1 MLSLNIQLYHGIA
14 VFPRLHPNT
23 TYLPNTDDTDYTD
36 NRVVFIIW
44 TDNVNA
50 ICTTTISSDIQLWY
64 CIAVFPRLY
73 PSNTYLPNTDYTDY
87 TDNRVVFIIWRD
99 NVNAICKTTIS
110 SSIQLWYCIAVFPR
124 LYSPNTYLPNT
135 DYTDYTAYR
144 VVLTIWTDTVQ
155 LPVNG
160 PCKSRY
166 LAINVICTTVLSLN
180 IQLYNCIAVFPRLHP
195 NTTYLPNTDD
205 TDYTDNRVVFIIW
218 TDNVNAIC
226 TTTISSDIQLWYCFA
241 VFPRLYPSKTNL
253 PNTDYTDYTDKRV
266 VFIIWTDN
274 VNAICTTTISSDIQL
289 WYCIAVFP
297 RLYPPKPTCQTLI
310 TLITLVTES
319 FLTIWTDTVQLPVNG
334 PCKSRYLAI
343 NVICTT
349 VLSLNIQLYHC
360 IAVFPRL
367 HPNTTYMPNTDDTD
381 YTDNRVVF
389 IVWTDNVNAICTTTI
404 SADIQLWYC
413 IAVFPRLYP
422 SNTNMPNTDYTDYT
436 DNRVVFIIWTDNVNA
451 ICTTTISSYIQ
462 LWYCIA
468 VFPGLYPSNTYLPN
482 TDYTDYTDNIVVFII
497 WTDNVNA
504 ICTTTISSNIQL
516 WYCIAVF
523 PRLYPPNT
531 YLPNTDYTDYTG
543 CRVVF
548 NHLHR

>member
-1 MLSLNIQLYHGIA
+1 MTLITLIIESFLSSEQITLTLSVQRPYLLTYSYDIALLYSLGCIRPKPTCRTLITLITLIKESFLSSEQITLTLSVQGPYLLVYSYDIVLLYSLGCIHPIPTCQTLITLITLLTESFLTIWTDTVQLPVNGPCKSRYLAINVICTTMLSLNIQLYNCIA

-23 TYLPNTDDTDYTD
+23 NYMPNTDDTDYTD

-87 TDNRVVFIIWRD
+87 TDNRVVFIIWTD
-99 NVNAICKTTIS
+99 NVNAICTTTIS
-110 SSIQLWYCIAVFPR
+110 SNMQLWYCIAVFPR
-124 LYSPNTYLPNT
+124 LYPPNTYLPNT
-135 DYTDYTAYR
+135 DYTDYTAYK

-195 NTTYLPNTDD
+195 NTTYMPNTDD

-226 TTTISSDIQLWYCFA
+226 TTTISSDIQLWYC
-241 VFPRLYPSKTNL
+241 
-253 PNTDYTDYTDKRV
+253 
-266 VFIIWTDN
+266 
-274 VNAICTTTISSDIQL
+274 
-289 WYCIAVFP
+289 IAVFP
-297 RLYPPKPTCQTLI
+297 R
-310 TLITLVTES
+310 
-319 FLTIWTDTVQLPVNG
+319 
-334 PCKSRYLAI
+334 
-343 NVICTT
+343 
-349 VLSLNIQLYHC
+349 
-360 IAVFPRL
+360 
-367 HPNTTYMPNTDDTD
+367 
-381 YTDNRVVF
+381 
-389 IVWTDNVNAICTTTI
+389 
-404 SADIQLWYC
+404 
-413 IAVFPRLYP
+413 
-422 SNTNMPNTDYTDYT
+422 
-436 DNRVVFIIWTDNVNA
+436 
-451 ICTTTISSYIQ
+451 
-462 LWYCIA
+462 
-468 VFPGLYPSNTYLPN
+468 LYPSNTYLPN
-482 TDYTDYTDNIVVFII
+482 TDYTDYTDNRVVFII

-523 PRLYPPNT
+523 PRL
-531 YLPNTDYTDYTG
+531 
-543 CRVVF
+543 
-548 NHLHR
+548 